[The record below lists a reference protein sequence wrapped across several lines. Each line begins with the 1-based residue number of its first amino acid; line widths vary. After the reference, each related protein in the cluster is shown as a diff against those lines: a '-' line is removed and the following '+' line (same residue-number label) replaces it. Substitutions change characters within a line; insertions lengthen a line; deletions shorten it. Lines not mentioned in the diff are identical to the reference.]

1 MAGERAK
8 GGKKNR
14 KHSRQ
19 KNKPCQKRYTGEMRW
34 LKNKAKNWETK
45 NKAQTRNPMIP
56 KKPRLKSSPMRA
68 KRSS

>member
-19 KNKPCQKRYTGEMRW
+19 KNKPCQKRYTGEGRW
-34 LKNKAKNWETK
+34 LKNKAKNIAREEHR
-45 NKAQTRNPMIP
+45 KALRAARNE
-56 KKPRLKSSPMRA
+56 RRA
-68 KRSS
+68 RRAANRMQKAA